1 MRRKG
6 RKSLLTPRRKKRIL
20 ELVKLGNFPA
30 TVARAVG
37 IHEGTLINWLRKGEE
52 GKDPE
57 LRKFYEDY
65 KKAEAE
71 AEVRNLAIVQKAAL
85 RDAKFALAF
94 LERRFPERWKP
105 GVKISAEVEAGE
117 ETAELLKEMAKARES
132 LKDKV
137 KELIEKVEGET

>member
-6 RKSLLTPRRKKRIL
+6 RKTLLTPKRKKRIL
-20 ELVKLGNFPA
+20 ELVKLGNFPV

-37 IHEGTLINWLRKGEE
+37 IHESTLINWLRKGEE

-57 LRKFYEDY
+57 LRKFYEEY

-85 RDAKFALAF
+85 RDAKYALAF

-105 GVKISAEVEAGE
+105 GIKIHAETEVEVGE
-117 ETAELLKEMAKARES
+117 QTAELLKVRED
-132 LKDKV
+132 LKGKV
-137 KELIEKVEGET
+137 KELIEKVESET

>member
-6 RKSLLTPRRKKRIL
+6 RKTLLTPKRKKRIL
-20 ELVKLGNFPA
+20 ELVKLGNFPV

-37 IHEGTLINWLRKGEE
+37 IHESTLINWLRNGEE

-57 LRKFYEDY
+57 LRKFYEEY

-85 RDAKFALAF
+85 RDAKYALAF

-105 GVKISAEVEAGE
+105 GIKIHAETEVEVGE
-117 ETAELLKEMAKARES
+117 QTAELLKVRED
-132 LKDKV
+132 LKGKV
-137 KELIEKVEGET
+137 KELIEKVESET